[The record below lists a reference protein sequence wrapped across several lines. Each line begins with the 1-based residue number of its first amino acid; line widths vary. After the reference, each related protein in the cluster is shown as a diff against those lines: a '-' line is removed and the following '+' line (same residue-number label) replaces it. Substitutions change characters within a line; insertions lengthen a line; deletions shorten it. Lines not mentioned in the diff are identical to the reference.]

1 VAQCKECGTNLPEQA
16 RFCLHCGTPV
26 EPEHPEVTKDETPPP
41 SRQETPPPE
50 LDFVRPAITGG
61 AFLGFLSSLPLV
73 SAGNCL
79 CCMWVLGGGGIA
91 TMLLA
96 KQQPRRRLSF
106 GDGAF
111 AGVSSGL
118 IGAIIATLVT
128 IPIKILSRPF
138 LESQQDSIEK
148 MFRDLPADL
157 QGPVTELM
165 KRVLS
170 PEISAATVL
179 AAFISNLL
187 IYALF
192 AMIGGILMVAYLNKK
207 GGGIQPPPN
216 QGIGV

>member
-1 VAQCKECGTNLPEQA
+1 VAQCKECGTNLPEEA
-16 RFCLHCGTPV
+16 RFCLNCGTPV
-26 EPEHPEVTKDETPPP
+26 EPEHPDFPKDETQPPP
-41 SRQETPPPE
+41 GPPPPPPE

-91 TMLLA
+91 TMLLSR
-96 KQQPRRRLSF
+96 QQPRRRLSF

-118 IGAIIATLVT
+118 FGAIIATLVS

-148 MFRDLPADL
+148 MFRDMPADL
-157 QGPVTELM
+157 QGPAMDLAKRLM
-165 KRVLS
+165 S
-170 PEISAATVL
+170 PEVSAMTVL
-179 AAFISNLL
+179 GSFISNLL
-187 IYALF
+187 VFALF
-192 AMIGGILMVAYLNKK
+192 AMIGGILTVAYLNKK
-207 GGGIQPPPN
+207 GGGMQPPPN